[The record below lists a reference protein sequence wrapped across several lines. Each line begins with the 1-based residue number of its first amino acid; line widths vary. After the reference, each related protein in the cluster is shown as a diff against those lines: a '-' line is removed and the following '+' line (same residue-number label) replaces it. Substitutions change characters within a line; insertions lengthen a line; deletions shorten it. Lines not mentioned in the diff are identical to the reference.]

1 MAVGLTLRCIY
12 LFPHMLTAD
21 PSRTVLRGS
30 EGGGGGGT
38 GQVSDSGVGW
48 RSLAAQPDEVAWV
61 LLFLLSIDLSV
72 AHGVGASAGGTA
84 SAFSVSED
92 VL

>member
-1 MAVGLTLRCIY
+1 M
-12 LFPHMLTAD
+12 
-21 PSRTVLRGS
+21 
-30 EGGGGGGT
+30 
-38 GQVSDSGVGW
+38 SDNGVGW
-48 RSLAAQPDEVAWV
+48 CSLAAQPDEVAWV

>member
-1 MAVGLTLRCIY
+1 MSVGLNLRCIY

-21 PSRTVLRGS
+21 PSRTPGVR
-30 EGGGGGGT
+30 GGT
-38 GQVSDSGVGW
+38 GQVSDNGVGW

-61 LLFLLSIDLSV
+61 LLFLFSIDLSV
-72 AHGVGASAGGTA
+72 AHGVGASAGETA

>member
-1 MAVGLTLRCIY
+1 
-12 LFPHMLTAD
+12 MLTAD

-30 EGGGGGGT
+30 EGGGGGGGT
-38 GQVSDSGVGW
+38 EQVSDSGVGW